1 MSNEKERQNKREKGV
16 LLPEGVVVDGNN
28 MEPLETQWKVAFAGV
43 ERSALGLRQG
53 PARQPTGQ
61 RIHSLVLRVG

>member
-28 MEPLETQWKVAFAGV
+28 MEPPRNPVESGLCRCGTQRT
-43 ERSALGLRQG
+43 RS
-53 PARQPTGQ
+53 
-61 RIHSLVLRVG
+61 